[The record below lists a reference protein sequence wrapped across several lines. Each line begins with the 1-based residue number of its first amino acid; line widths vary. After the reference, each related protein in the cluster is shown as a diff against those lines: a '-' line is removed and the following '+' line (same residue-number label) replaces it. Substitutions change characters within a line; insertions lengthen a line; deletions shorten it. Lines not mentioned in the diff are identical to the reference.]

1 MKTINTDE
9 LRQRLDN
16 GPLALFD
23 VRGDVEYEKSH
34 IPGAKTAPLG
44 SLVFRVA
51 HTMNPESIIVVYS
64 NDYEC
69 TLASQA
75 VERLENLG
83 MKNVYAYQEGI
94 KGWQAAG
101 NQVIASPPGKEH
113 TFGPVMDIRPVI
125 VDRKTAYAGAFAGD
139 PTEVEGAGG

>member
-1 MKTINTDE
+1 MKTINTAD
-9 LRQRLDN
+9 LKQRLDA

-51 HTMNPESIIVVYS
+51 HTMNPESLIVVYS
-64 NDYEC
+64 NNESC
-69 TLASQA
+69 TLAAQA
-75 VERLENLG
+75 VQRLEDLG
-83 MKNVYAYQEGI
+83 MKNVLAYQEGI
-94 KGWQAAG
+94 EGWRSAG
-101 NQVIASPPGKEH
+101 NAAIASPPGKEH
-113 TFGPVMDIRPVI
+113 TFGPVTDIRPVI